1 MLAFSATV
9 AEYCLGSNTGELSFS
24 SSTVTVM
31 VVTDDL
37 GGSPRSLAV
46 TFRV

>member
-31 VVTDDL
+31 AAIDDL
-37 GGSPRSLAV
+37 AGSPRSLAV
-46 TFRV
+46 TLRV